1 LYPNPLNAYQ
11 SVNKTTMT
19 GKETEAVVLN
29 QAAAKLK
36 NSIENWSNTREQ
48 RQRLDEALRYNQ
60 RIWTI
65 FQGELA
71 NQENPLPRKLRL
83 DLLQL
88 SAFIDRRTFEV
99 MAFPEPEK
107 VAILIDINNN
117 IAAGL
122 RATPAEPAS
131 NHAAPTTVAATG

>member
-1 LYPNPLNAYQ
+1 LYPNPLKAYQ
-11 SVNKTTMT
+11 SVNKSTMT

-29 QAAAKLK
+29 QAAVRLK
-36 NSIENWSNTREQ
+36 NSIENWSNSREQ
-48 RQRLDEALRYNQ
+48 QRMLDEALRYNQ

-71 NQENPLPRKLRL
+71 NEDNPLPRSLRM

-88 SAFIDRRTFEV
+88 SAFIDRRTFEI
-99 MAFPEPEK
+99 MAFPDPEK

-122 RATPAEPAS
+122 RTVPAE
-131 NHAAPTTVAATG
+131 AATDAQQSAASAVA

>member
-1 LYPNPLNAYQ
+1 MYANALKAYQ
-11 SVNKTTMT
+11 SVNKSTMP
-19 GKETEAVVLN
+19 GKETEAAVLN
-29 QAAAKLK
+29 QAAVRLK
-36 NSIENWSNTREQ
+36 KSIENWSNTKEQ
-48 RQRLDEALRYNQ
+48 QRLLDEALRYNQ

-71 NQENPLPRKLRL
+71 NDENPLPRKLRL

-88 SAFIDRRTFEV
+88 SVFIDRRTFEV

-107 VAILIDINNN
+107 VTILIDINNN

-122 RATPAEPAS
+122 RVTPETAPAAQVQAS
-131 NHAAPTTVAATG
+131 SAMA

>member
-1 LYPNPLNAYQ
+1 MYPNPLKAYH
-11 SVNKTTMT
+11 SVNKTTMP
-19 GKETEAVVLN
+19 GKETEAAVLN
-29 QAAAKLK
+29 QAAVRLK
-36 NSIENWSNTREQ
+36 KSIQNWSNAPEQ
-48 RQRLDEALRYNQ
+48 QRALDDALRYNQ

-71 NQENPLPRKLRL
+71 NEENPLPKKLRL

-99 MAFPEPEK
+99 MAFPDPAK
-107 VAILIDINNN
+107 VTILIDINNN

-122 RATPAEPAS
+122 RTTAPATD
-131 NHAAPTTVAATG
+131 TTQMAQSSAVA

>member
-1 LYPNPLNAYQ
+1 LHPNPLKAYQ
-11 SVNKTTMT
+11 SVNKTTMP
-19 GKETEAVVLN
+19 GKETEAAVLN
-29 QAAAKLK
+29 QAAIRLK
-36 NSIENWSNTREQ
+36 NSINNWTNSPEQ
-48 RQRLDEALRYNQ
+48 QRALDDALTYNQ

-71 NQENPLPRKLRL
+71 NDQNPLPRQLRL

-88 SAFIDRRTFEV
+88 STFIDRRTFEV
-99 MAFPEPEK
+99 MAFPDPAK

-122 RATPAEPAS
+122 RTTPAQPPAHQS
-131 NHAAPTTVAATG
+131 VASAAVA

>member
-1 LYPNPLNAYQ
+1 MP
-11 SVNKTTMT
+11 
-19 GKETEAVVLN
+19 GKETEAAVLN
-29 QAAAKLK
+29 QASVRLTKSIQSWANTPEQQRALDDALK
-36 NSIENWSNTREQ
+36 
-48 RQRLDEALRYNQ
+48 YNQ

-71 NQENPLPRKLRL
+71 NEENPLPRKLRL

-99 MAFPEPEK
+99 MAFPDPAK

-122 RATPAEPAS
+122 RTTAPEPATEQMAQS
-131 NHAAPTTVAATG
+131 SAVA